1 MYRSVYEQMVE
12 DTGAVQRQTES
23 YVFERAIQLMHKAQA
38 AGPQSREWI
47 DATYYVNRLWATLLD
62 DLSHPNNGLP
72 DELKASLVSIGIWV
86 LRQIEGLRQG
96 ESSDFS
102 AVIDISETIRKGLER
117 N

>member
-1 MYRSVYEQMVE
+1 MYRTAYEEMAE
-12 DTGAVQRQTES
+12 DTGVVQRQTER
-23 YVFERAIQLMHKAQA
+23 YVFERAIFLMKKAQS

-47 DATYYVNRLWATLLD
+47 DATYYVNRLWAALLD

-86 LRQIEGLRQG
+86 LRRVEELRQG
-96 ESSDFS
+96 ESKDF
-102 AVIDISETIRKGLER
+102 AGVIEVSETIRKGLER